1 MKKRISSRAI
11 IIDNDNLLTMFRRK
25 IKDGNITEYYAI
37 PGGGIEENETLEE
50 TAIREIK
57 EEFGI
62 DIEVLGYLGKK
73 ELPKAIEY
81 YFHCKILK
89 GIPKLG
95 GEELERNTKDN
106 YYEVRLVNLKD
117 IDKVNIFAKDL
128 INLAIKKQYKNT
140 D

>member
-25 IKDGNITEYYAI
+25 IKDGHITEYYAI
-37 PGGGIEENETLEE
+37 PGGGIETNETLEE
-50 TAIREIK
+50 TVIREIK

-62 DIEVLGYLGKK
+62 DIKVLGYLGKK

-81 YFHCKILK
+81 YFHCKKIK
-89 GIPKLG
+89 GIPILG
-95 GEELERNTKDN
+95 GEELERNTKEN

-117 IDKVNIFAKDL
+117 LDKVNIFAKDL
-128 INLAIKKQYKNT
+128 IDLAIKKKYKHL